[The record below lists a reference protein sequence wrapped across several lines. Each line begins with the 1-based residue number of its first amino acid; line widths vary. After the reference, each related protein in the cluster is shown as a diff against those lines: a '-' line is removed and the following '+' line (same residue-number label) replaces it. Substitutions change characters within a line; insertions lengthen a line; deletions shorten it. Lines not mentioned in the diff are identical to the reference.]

1 VQTGTLVNGANAVTP
16 ISIPFGSAKEIGF
29 ACDNGLQKLPTA
41 ELRVAVFDGGW
52 TVHSSVRVDSTKGQT
67 VIKFGKPA
75 ATSVVSVQRLDA
87 GDVNVSYQVS

>member
-1 VQTGTLVNGANAVTP
+1 
-16 ISIPFGSAKEIGF
+16 
-29 ACDNGLQKLPTA
+29 
-41 ELRVAVFDGGW
+41 
-52 TVHSSVRVDSTKGQT
+52 VRVDSAKGQT